1 MPISEEN
8 DDYQT
13 TSVTPFQTPVKSAL
27 TVNQSEDENT
37 VTLVH
42 TVSFY
47 RRQQN
52 SNVSQTKT

>member
-13 TSVTPFQTPVKSAL
+13 TSVTPYPTPVKSAL
-27 TVNQSEDENT
+27 TVNQSEDENI

-52 SNVSQTKT
+52 SNVR